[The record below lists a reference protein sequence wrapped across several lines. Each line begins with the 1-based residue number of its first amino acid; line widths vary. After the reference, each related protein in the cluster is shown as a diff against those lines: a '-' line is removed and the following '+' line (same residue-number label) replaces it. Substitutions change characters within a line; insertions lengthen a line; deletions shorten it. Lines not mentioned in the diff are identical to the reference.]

1 MCLKCLKV
9 VLNSFF
15 TQIFIFEIYLF
26 LGLDNLFNLGIIHF
40 IDEYTNLFFYSP
52 NAGSLVVSFFTT
64 NTDITAV
71 SILE

>member
-9 VLNSFF
+9 VLNSLF
-15 TQIFIFEIYLF
+15 TQIFILEIYLF

-40 IDEYTNLFFYSP
+40 IDEYTNLFTYSP
-52 NAGSLVVSFFTT
+52 NPGSLAVSFFTT
-64 NTDITAV
+64 NTHNTAV